1 MRNSRNP
8 VAQDQHHRSVSLIE
22 VISDLFDGKTAS
34 SDLPKGVKEIDR
46 ATLEATRVRFDSKV
60 DEELLSQIAE
70 EEGYTVEKGTY
81 PLRVIKEGAIVL
93 RVGSE
98 SNAGD
103 RSDLYLYLFPPEMG
117 RMSVYRK
124 VVAERE
130 GVLHPST
137 DAVNLEKLHKYNL
150 ELIRL
155 VSRYL
160 IRRYSR

>member
-34 SDLPKGVKEIDR
+34 SDLPKGVKEIER
-46 ATLEATRVRFDSKV
+46 ATLEAIRVRFDSKV

-81 PLRVIKEGAIVL
+81 PLRVIKEGAIIL

-98 SNAGD
+98 SDAGD

-117 RMSVYRK
+117 RISVYRK

-137 DAVNLEKLHKYNL
+137 DAVNLEKLHGYNL
-150 ELIRL
+150 E
-155 VSRYL
+155 S
-160 IRRYSR
+160 SGS